1 MEYESESRLPSDLS
15 RFTDLRVMQ
24 NSRGILSDTN
34 HEGGVPVNIP
44 KNVSAPKTT
53 IINPNNSLNRGGLF
67 LAADVPFSLIPTG
80 GSKAPLAIQFTT
92 LDNRIA
98 PNTSMGANGKLGW
111 IGARS
116 GERYGT

>member
-1 MEYESESRLPSDLS
+1 MVFESESRLPSAILH
-15 RFTDLRVMQ
+15 FLDLRVMQ

-53 IINPNNSLNRGGLF
+53 IINPNNSLNSGGLF

-98 PNTSMGANGKLGW
+98 PNTSMGANGKFGW
-111 IGARS
+111 IGSRR
-116 GERYGT
+116 GER